1 MEEATAIPGHKTQKA
16 FASVVG
22 PGALQPSWVTVLDS
36 DHSCGEPG
44 GPALSQ
50 SVMYSL
56 GFYDY
61 GAKEIT
67 SSFKFSAKL
76 KSLIIFLFLWYV
88 LLFKNLF

>member
-36 DHSCGEPG
+36 DLSCGEPG

-50 SVMYSL
+50 SVMCRL
-56 GFYDY
+56 GFYYY

-76 KSLIIFLFLWYV
+76 KSLIIFFVFVVPFAFQDLF
-88 LLFKNLF
+88 